1 MSEDASSRGLLLF
14 AHGAR
19 DTAWA
24 APFEAVLARVRTQR
38 PDAQVTLAF
47 LELMSPDLA
56 TAAAQLVR
64 RGCQRVD
71 VVPLFLGTGGH
82 VRRDV
87 PLLVQRAPA
96 AIVVLVALC
105 VPAFLFG
112 AWLAVDGDPSTGIVY
127 MATAAIYIACLGP
140 SCRQWLLRTKN
151 EGRRTKN

>member
-24 APFEAVLARVRTQR
+24 APFEAVLARVRRQL

-87 PLLVQRAPA
+87 PLLVQQLQARHPGTRWTLHDPIGEHPDVIKAIARA
-96 AIVVLVALC
+96 
-105 VPAFLFG
+105 
-112 AWLAVDGDPSTGIVY
+112 
-127 MATAAIYIACLGP
+127 ATATA
-140 SCRQWLLRTKN
+140 R
-151 EGRRTKN
+151 